1 MDKIDIIVDQPQLD
15 RALNKLFH
23 NLIEESQLMPGET
36 LSAWELCEKL
46 SMQEFMALKK
56 NVYFAD
62 LLRAVEI
69 YTPSGQKLSID
80 DEEIR
85 KIETEVEEKPEM
97 TSDEQVMECLQIP
110 ASSTLLDTI
119 QLPYRFMKLIR
130 RLKNIHLVTP
140 DFRPGETFG
149 ELIALTVHELAAQPG
164 IGALYIDTF
173 KELQQLAQSAP
184 TVEAIGT
191 TKLGID
197 FAKVDISQMRLSL
210 TGVET
215 KHMKALEKFWRHLK
229 TEDMGGMLQAILHAE
244 HEQLVAIP
252 TWGKGSITQ
261 LLAFRDRLREEI
273 IAIQNGDIDYLA
285 LESVLIVPKRL
296 INCPLNKLEAV
307 LLEDIESYFDK
318 SSEMKVDIAQRR
330 WGFVEDK
337 KTLEEIG
344 ADYIVSRER
353 IRQIQ
358 GEIRQEFLGHM
369 RVSQP
374 SVWEALEPEIS
385 PDLSVKMQTLFS
397 CFSSESDFFEFL
409 DMVSGQ
415 TELIAHVYPEIDKA
429 ILNTYFAENGAPIHL
444 DDIREFIL
452 SVCSIEIPFIDNAI
466 RHLAQ
471 QGVIQLKDE
480 SVYPLQLK
488 KAEASACVLIKHQK
502 GLPWLD
508 IAKLIN
514 GNNYSRSPVY
524 EDRLDQ
530 EAFNQPEY
538 IYLSGKGTYKHTC
551 FIEVDAAQIDDIFLE
566 MMEYAEK
573 NSRSVFHLN
582 EFYQASRNLKK
593 HDYYVIRH
601 FVKHFGEDYG
611 FYFDGKSQADSIGLE
626 KGFKNITQK
635 DVIIDAMNNRD
646 KPLTKPEIA
655 NLLKSKSLAHASFYL
670 DDMIE
675 QGSVVQLDRM
685 LYTTP
690 ACAYKNIVI
699 DDYVAALHAL
709 LLHFGKPVEP
719 SIFRVQLNMQ
729 FERSYSKYFY
739 ASLARLYAKAQGWH
753 RKHSLYSVT
762 EISFSNISSAMD
774 MLCDSGAPLQQN
786 IDALQANIAIT
797 RETAAIAIQNW
808 RIARSMVN
816 C

>member
-1 MDKIDIIVDQPQLD
+1 MEKIDIVIDQLQLD
-15 RALNKLFH
+15 RALNKLIH
-23 NLIEESQLMPGET
+23 NLVEESQLTLGET

-46 SMQEFMALKK
+46 SMQQFMALKK

-69 YTPSGQKLSID
+69 SLPFGQTFHVD
-80 DEEIR
+80 DAEIR
-85 KIETEVEEKPEM
+85 QVETELEEKSEVAR
-97 TSDEQVMECLQIP
+97 DEPVMECLQIP
-110 ASSTLLDTI
+110 ASYALLDTI
-119 QLPYRFMKLIR
+119 KLPDRFMKLIK
-130 RLKNIHLVTP
+130 RLKNIHLVNP
-140 DFRPGETFG
+140 EFRPGETFG

-173 KELQQLAQSAP
+173 KELQQLAQAAP
-184 TVEAIGT
+184 TIEAIGT
-191 TKLGID
+191 TGMGIN
-197 FAKVDISQMRLSL
+197 FAKVDINLMRLSL
-210 TGVET
+210 AGVEASYT
-215 KHMKALEKFWRHLK
+215 KALEKFGRYLE
-229 TEDMGGMLQAILHAE
+229 TEDMGEMLQAILHAE
-244 HEQLVAIP
+244 REQLEAIP

-261 LLAFRDRLREEI
+261 LLEFRDRLREEI
-273 IAIQNGDIDYLA
+273 IAIQNGEIDYLA
-285 LESVLIVPKRL
+285 LESVLIVPKL
-296 INCPLNKLEAV
+296 LTNCPLKKLETII
-307 LLEDIESYFDK
+307 LEDIESYFDK

-330 WGFVEDK
+330 WGFVEEK

-344 ADYIVSRER
+344 ADYDVSRER

-358 GEIRQEFLGHM
+358 AEIKQEFLRHM
-369 RVSQP
+369 RVSQL
-374 SVWEALEPEIS
+374 SVWKALEPEIS
-385 PDLSVKMQTLFS
+385 PDLSMKMQALFS
-397 CFSSESDFFEFL
+397 CFASERDFFEFL

-415 TELIAHVYPEIDKA
+415 IELIAHVYPEIDKA
-429 ILNTYFAENGAPIHL
+429 TLNTYFAENGAPIHL
-444 DDIREFIL
+444 DDIREFIP
-452 SVCSIEIPFIDNAI
+452 SVSCIKIPYVDNAI

-471 QGVIQLKDE
+471 QGAIKLKDE

-488 KAEASACVLIKHQK
+488 KAEASACVLVKHPK

-508 IAKLIN
+508 IARLIN

-524 EDRLDQ
+524 EDRLDH

-551 FIEVDAAQIDDIFLE
+551 FIDIDAAQIDDIFLE

-582 EFYQASRNLKK
+582 EFYQASRNPKK

-635 DVIIDAMNNRD
+635 DVITEAMNNSD
-646 KPLTKPEIA
+646 KPLTKPEVA

-675 QGSVVQLDRM
+675 RGKVVQVDRM

-699 DDYVAALHAL
+699 ADYVAALHAL
-709 LLHFGKPVEP
+709 LQHFGKPVEP
-719 SIFRVQLNMQ
+719 SIFKAQLNMQ

-739 ASLARLYAKAQGWH
+739 ASLARLNAKAQGWH

-762 EISFSNISSAMD
+762 EIPFSNISSAMD
-774 MLCDSGAPLQQN
+774 TLCDCRAPLQQN
-786 IDALQANIAIT
+786 IDALQENIAIT

-808 RIARSMVN
+808 RTARSLVN

>member
-1 MDKIDIIVDQPQLD
+1 
-15 RALNKLFH
+15 
-23 NLIEESQLMPGET
+23 
-36 LSAWELCEKL
+36 
-46 SMQEFMALKK
+46 
-56 NVYFAD
+56 
-62 LLRAVEI
+62 
-69 YTPSGQKLSID
+69 
-80 DEEIR
+80 
-85 KIETEVEEKPEM
+85 M
-97 TSDEQVMECLQIP
+97 T
-110 ASSTLLDTI
+110 
-119 QLPYRFMKLIR
+119 
-130 RLKNIHLVTP
+130 
-140 DFRPGETFG
+140 
-149 ELIALTVHELAAQPG
+149 
-164 IGALYIDTF
+164 
-173 KELQQLAQSAP
+173 
-184 TVEAIGT
+184 
-191 TKLGID
+191 
-197 FAKVDISQMRLSL
+197 ISL
-210 TGVET
+210 
-215 KHMKALEKFWRHLK
+215 
-229 TEDMGGMLQAILHAE
+229 DMGEMLQAILHAE

-330 WGFVEDK
+330 WGFVEEK

-344 ADYIVSRER
+344 ADYVVSRER

-358 GEIRQEFLGHM
+358 VDIRQEFLGHM

-397 CFSSESDFFEFL
+397 CFSSERDFFEFL

-444 DDIREFIL
+444 DDIREFIP
-452 SVCSIEIPFIDNAI
+452 SVCSIEIPYVDNAI

-480 SVYPLQLK
+480 NVFPLQLK
-488 KAEASACVLIKHQK
+488 KAEASACVLIKHEK
-502 GLPWLD
+502 GLPWMD

-514 GNNYSRSPVY
+514 GNNYSRIPVY
-524 EDRLDQ
+524 EDRLDH
-530 EAFNQPEY
+530 EAFNLPDY
-538 IYLSGKGTYKHTC
+538 IYLSGKGTYKHTS
-551 FIEVDAAQIDDIFLE
+551 FIEADATLIDDIFLE

-573 NSRSVFHLN
+573 NSRPVFHLN
-582 EFYQASRNLKK
+582 EFYLASRNLKK

-611 FYFDGKSQADSIGLE
+611 FYFDGKSQADSVGLE

-635 DVIIDAMNNRD
+635 DVIVEAMNNND

-670 DDMIE
+670 DNMIE
-675 QGSVVQLDRM
+675 QGSVVQVDRM

-690 ACAYKNIVI
+690 ACAYKNIDI
-699 DDYVAALHAL
+699 DDYLAALHAL

-719 SIFRVQLNMQ
+719 SIFKEQLNIQ

-739 ASLARLYAKAQGWH
+739 ASLARLNAKAKGWH

-762 EISFSNISSAMD
+762 EIPFSNISSAMD
-774 MLCDSGAPLQQN
+774 TLCDSGAALQQN
-786 IDALQANIAIT
+786 IDVLQANIAIT
-797 RETAAIAIQNW
+797 RDTAAIAIQNW
-808 RIARSMVN
+808 RNARFMSN
-816 C
+816 G